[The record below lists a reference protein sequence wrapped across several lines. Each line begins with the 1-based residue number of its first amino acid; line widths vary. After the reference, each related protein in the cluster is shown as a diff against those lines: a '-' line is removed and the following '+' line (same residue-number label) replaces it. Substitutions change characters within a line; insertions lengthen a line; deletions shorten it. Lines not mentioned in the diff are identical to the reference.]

1 MKLEILDPN
10 NELEKSFGLWLR
22 SRIISRF
29 LALLDSRKLQRWQS
43 FFDTTDT
50 LVLLYSKLD
59 VERTLRY
66 GIRFLRVKKL
76 PDKVVIYL
84 DRNQLVPGL
93 DRVKLESFFRLITYG
108 NSSISGYP
116 LLITNLQHF
125 VDNINHYVELYEEG
139 IE

>member
-1 MKLEILDPN
+1 MQLEILDPN

-29 LALLDSRKLQRWQS
+29 LALLDSRKLQRWQQ
-43 FFDTTDT
+43 FFNTTDKFI
-50 LVLLYSKLD
+50 LLSNTLD

-76 PDKVVIYL
+76 PDKIVIYL
-84 DRNQLVPGL
+84 DKNQLVPGL
-93 DRVKLESFFRLITYG
+93 DRVKLEVFFRLITYG
-108 NSSISGYP
+108 NSSLAGYP
-116 LLITNLQHF
+116 LFINNLQHF
-125 VDNINHYVELYEEG
+125 VDNIDYYIELYQEG

>member
-10 NELEKSFGLWLR
+10 NELEKSFGSWLR

-66 GIRFLRVKKL
+66 GIRFLRVTKL
-76 PDKVVIYL
+76 PDKIVIYL
-84 DRNQLVPGL
+84 DKNQLVPGL

-108 NSSISGYP
+108 NSSIAGYP
-116 LLITNLQHF
+116 LFITNLQHF